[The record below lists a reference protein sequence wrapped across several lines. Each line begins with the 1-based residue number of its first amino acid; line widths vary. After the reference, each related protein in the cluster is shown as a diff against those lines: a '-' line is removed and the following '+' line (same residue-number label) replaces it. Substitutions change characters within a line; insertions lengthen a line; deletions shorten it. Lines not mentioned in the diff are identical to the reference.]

1 MGPYSIGNTTL
12 RITFDFDTPRLGWL
26 YSLSNGVWEQLM
38 TTPTGLKMTIGDLLD
53 RQAERFGDHDALV
66 HVDWDVR
73 YTYREFRAECDR
85 VARGLLA
92 LGINKGDHVGIWAT
106 NYPEWVVA
114 QFATAKIGAVL
125 VTVNPAYRTHELEYL
140 LHQSDAVAL
149 VLIGNFRTSD
159 YVAMLNQVAPELAY
173 ATPGQ
178 LHCEK
183 LPHLRHVIFVPPYTD
198 ADGKAVGGCP
208 PGMFAWGD
216 VRARGEEISPSTLAQ
231 RQGECHPDDVTC
243 IMYTSGTTG
252 NPKGVMLTHHNL
264 VSNASY
270 VVDGLHFTEEDRL
283 CIPVPFYHC
292 FGSSI
297 STLGCVTRGAAMVL
311 PSEYFDPGKTL
322 VAVEKE
328 RCTALHGVPT
338 MFIAELERPDFDR
351 FDLSCLRTGI
361 MAGSPCPIE
370 VMRQVIDRMG
380 AREMTVAYGLTEA
393 SPVITLTS
401 SDDTIERRGTTVG
414 PAIPQVE
421 VKIADPETGEEA
433 PPGEQGELWARS
445 FMNMK
450 GYYKMPEA
458 TDAAI
463 DAEGWLHTG
472 DLATV
477 DADGYYKITGRLK
490 DMIIRGGENVYP
502 REIEEFLYTNPKV
515 ADVQVIGVPDQRFGE
530 EIMAWVMLKA
540 DQEATA
546 EEIKEFCQGRIAH
559 YKVPRYVK
567 FVSEF
572 PMTVTGKIQKFVMRE
587 MSIQELQLEE
597 AAGIE
602 TA

>member
-1 MGPYSIGNTTL
+1 
-12 RITFDFDTPRLGWL
+12 
-26 YSLSNGVWEQLM
+26 M
-38 TTPTGLKMTIGDLLD
+38 TSPTNLKMTIGDLLD
-53 RQAERFGDHDALV
+53 RQAERFGDRDALV

-73 YTYREFRAECDR
+73 YTYRGFRVECDQ
-85 VARGLLA
+85 VARGLMA
-92 LGINKGDHVGIWAT
+92 LGINKGDHVGVWAT
-106 NYPEWVVA
+106 NYPEWVIA

-149 VLIGNFRTSD
+149 VLISSFRTSD
-159 YVAMLNQVAPELAY
+159 YVAMLNEVAPELAQ
-173 ATPGQ
+173 ATPGR

-183 LPHLRHVIFVPPYTD
+183 LPYLRHVIFVPPY
-198 ADGKAVGGCP
+198 ASGGEAAGECP
-208 PGMFAWGD
+208 PGMFGWGD
-216 VRARGEEISPSTLAQ
+216 MRERGEEISPSALAQ
-231 RQGECHPDDVTC
+231 RQADCHPDDVIC

-264 VSNASY
+264 VANATY
-270 VVDGLHFTEEDRL
+270 AVDGLGFTEEDRL

-297 STLGCVTRGAAMVL
+297 STLGCVTRGAAMVV

-338 MFIAELERPDFDR
+338 MFIAELEHPDFDQ
-351 FDLSCLRTGI
+351 FDLGSLRTGI

-393 SPVITLTS
+393 APVITLTS
-401 SDDTIERRGTTVG
+401 SGDTIERRVATVG
-414 PAIPQVE
+414 PVIPHVE
-421 VKIADPETGEEA
+421 VKIADPETGGDMPTGA
-433 PPGEQGELWARS
+433 QGELCARS

-458 TDAAI
+458 TEAAI

-477 DADGYYKITGRLK
+477 DADGYYRITGRLK

-515 ADVQVIGVPDQRFGE
+515 ADVQVIGVPDRRFGE

-540 DQEATA
+540 DQEAT
-546 EEIKEFCQGRIAH
+546 EEEVKDFCRGRIAH

-572 PMTVTGKIQKFVMRE
+572 PMTVTGKIQKYVMRE
-587 MSIQELQLEE
+587 ISIQELQLE
-597 AAGIE
+597 GIANTE